1 MMKFSYAQYILYV
14 FLQSGFVISYL
25 PDELNN
31 GAGLGFTAHD
41 QQDPISVPVAGD
53 LATTRQ
59 GSTNLFDDSAVNPS
73 DVQSQTPSLNGQFDP
88 NSGQAHEGEN
98 TAFLVDGSTG
108 GGQGGT
114 DILIPSV
121 PTQILEGVP
130 ELFDAVGQWFSN
142 QEKPECKVNKYLL
155 CCEKG
160 APQLKGGKISV
171 GRPPSL
177 EPKVHPDLLE
187 YSQRRRKCHSCKQ
200 YPLPSVLSPVF
211 QALLSPGNM

>member
-1 MMKFSYAQYILYV
+1 MMKFSYAHCILSL
-14 FLQSGFVISYL
+14 FLEAGFVISYL

-31 GAGLGFTAHD
+31 GAGLGFTD
-41 QQDPISVPVAGD
+41 QQAPISVPIAGD
-53 LATTRQ
+53 LATILQ
-59 GSTNLFDDSAVNPS
+59 GSSNLFDDFVVNPS
-73 DVQSQTPSLNGQFDP
+73 DVQSQTPALNGQFDP
-88 NSGQAHEGEN
+88 NSGQAHEGEK

-108 GGQGGT
+108 GGQEGT

-130 ELFDAVGQWFSN
+130 ELFDAAGKWFSN
-142 QEKPECKVNKYLL
+142 QKKPECKVNKYLL

-171 GRPPSL
+171 GRVPSL

-187 YSQRRRKCHSCKQ
+187 YSQRRRQCHSCRQ
-200 YPLPSVLSPVF
+200 NPLPSVLSP
-211 QALLSPGNM
+211 GNM